1 MLIEQ
6 DSKRPMRLI
15 VSGVLFLVIAAMVAR
30 NSMLIGTLD
39 SVLQTLFSPRHAG
52 GTGFIHGLMVFVS
65 FLGSPK
71 MDLIWVLTIAFFLWG
86 FKGKIPALWAIGTL
100 LGGDVLGTIVKH
112 LVKRARPAQHLPADT
127 GYSFPSGHVLGF
139 FLVAGIIALVV
150 LPLIRSAAVRVTIQA
165 LLVLIT
171 ILLAISRVYLLAHF
185 PFDTIGA
192 MLLAYTWLQIAEYL
206 YVLFAPRLT
215 NWRLTHNSWY

>member
-39 SVLQTLFSPRHAG
+39 SVLQTLFTPHHATG
-52 GTGFIHGLMVFVS
+52 GFVHGLMVFVS

-71 MDLIWVLTIAFFLWG
+71 MDIIWVLTIAFFLWG
-86 FKGKIPALWAIGTL
+86 FKGKIPALWAILTL
-100 LGGDVLGTIVKH
+100 LGGDAVGTLVKH
-112 LVKRARPAQHLPADT
+112 LVKRARPAQHLAADN
-127 GYSFPSGHVLGF
+127 GFSFPSGHVLGF
-139 FLVAGIIALVV
+139 FLVAGIIVLVV
-150 LPLIRSAAVRVTIQA
+150 LPLIRSAAIRVTIQA
-165 LLVLIT
+165 LLVLLT

-185 PFDTIGA
+185 PFDTLGA
-192 MLLAYTWLQIAEYL
+192 MLLAYTWLQIAEFL
-206 YVLFAPRLT
+206 YVAFAPRLT
-215 NWRLTHNSWY
+215 SWRLTRNSWY